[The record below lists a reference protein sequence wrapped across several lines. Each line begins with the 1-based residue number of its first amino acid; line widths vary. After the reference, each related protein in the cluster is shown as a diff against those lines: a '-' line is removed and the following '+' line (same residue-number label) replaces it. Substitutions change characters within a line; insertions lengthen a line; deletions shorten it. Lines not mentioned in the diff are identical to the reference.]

1 MERLIKDF
9 TIEELKALAYD
20 NLMQIEQSQA
30 NLKALNQEIR
40 TRNTLPP
47 VTSKVTT
54 SEPIE
59 EVKE

>member
-30 NLKALNQEIR
+30 NLKALYQEIR
-40 TRNTLPP
+40 TRNTP
-47 VTSKVTT
+47 VLQ
-54 SEPIE
+54 EFINP
-59 EVKE
+59 KE